1 MGSARSRETR
11 AAVGS
16 PSWGSVVIVAIKIV
30 AAIVALLVVF
40 DALWRWARRRHQ
52 LPSPIWLAWVLGGSL
67 ADWFLGT
74 DTALDRMGLRA
85 GFDILEYRTRTR
97 TPPRS
102 SRATLRPD
110 GASRGTR
117 HPGGNRRAPSRG
129 VVGKGSEACFPAESF
144 DLLFIALTP
153 GEIPA
158 REDTLRHCR
167 EVLRPGGR
175 FSVTE
180 LSPDPHFLSRHKASE
195 LAQEARFEHEV
206 MQGHALFFTTN
217 FLKPSRVSS

>member
-1 MGSARSRETR
+1 M
-11 AAVGS
+11 
-16 PSWGSVVIVAIKIV
+16 IVAIKIV

-52 LPSPIWLAWVLGGSL
+52 LPSPTWLAWVLGGSL

-85 GFDILEYRTRTR
+85 GFDILEIGPGPGRLRVPVAQRFGPTG
-97 TPPRS
+97 
-102 SRATLRPD
+102 RAVGLDIQEGIAERLRE
-110 GASRGTR
+110 
-117 HPGGNRRAPSRG
+117 RAARKDVTNLQG

-144 DLLFIALTP
+144 DLVFIALTP

-180 LSPDPHFLSRHKASE
+180 LSPDPHFLSRRKASE
-195 LAQEARFEHEV
+195 LAQEPRFEHEV